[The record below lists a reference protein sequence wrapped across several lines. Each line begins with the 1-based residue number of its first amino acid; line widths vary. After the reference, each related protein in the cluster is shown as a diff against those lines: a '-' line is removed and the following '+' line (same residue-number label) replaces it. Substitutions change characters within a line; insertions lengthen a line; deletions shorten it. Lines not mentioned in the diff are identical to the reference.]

1 MHFVFIKAVKLDP
14 CKSCPLIQLIDFAVI
29 SHSLLNSLYPVQS
42 LVLSDLSV
50 GSWWQLN
57 VYREAQQV
65 FRLSTAQ
72 DNVHLVHEA
81 KNVATQAYL
90 IHLTQPKEAVFW
102 IFKIHQ
108 LVEEFRH
115 KYSKQTVPKKPRQV
129 CGRVLILWHNL
140 LLPIR
145 WGFII
150 QIYCEGA

>member
-1 MHFVFIKAVKLDP
+1 MQELSTHSINWF
-14 CKSCPLIQLIDFAVI
+14 CCHQPLSAE
-29 SHSLLNSLYPVQS
+29 HSLYPVQS

-65 FRLSTAQ
+65 FRLSAAQ

-140 LLPIR
+140 LLTIR

-150 QIYCEGA
+150 QIYCEGALH